1 MPAFSVCIPTYNAAA
16 YLPEA
21 IESVLAQTW
30 ADFELLICD
39 DGSTDTTAQVVEGF
53 RDERIRYLPFSQNLG
68 QSGNFNRCMEHARGE
83 LWTLLSADDRFLP
96 DFLERAHAALGRY
109 PGAGFFVSAYRR
121 IDADGEYVG
130 VNRPWPSERVVE
142 AGGLLHELLQGSC
155 FITLGLV
162 VRRATLARVGRFRTD
177 VRWGHDWDWVLRLVA
192 QSGGAYSPEPLAEYR
207 EHDASGT
214 AEALAAGTNGAA
226 ELRILREALSRSQQ
240 KPGEEAGRG
249 ALRAFAIR
257 QLYFAQIA
265 IDSGSGSAG
274 LMNLRHGVAASPWV
288 MTRLTF
294 WNLLR
299 RALVLRGHTTTHF
312 WRDSESRLTR

>member
-1 MPAFSVCIPTYNAAA
+1 MPTFSVCIPTYNAAA
-16 YLPEA
+16 YLSEA
-21 IESVLAQTW
+21 IESVLAQTF

-39 DGSTDTTAQVVEGF
+39 DASTDATAQLVDGLQ
-53 RDERIRYLPFSQNLG
+53 DERIRYLPFSENLG
-68 QSGNFNRCMEHARGE
+68 QSGNFNRCIERARGD
-83 LWTLLSADDRFLP
+83 LWTLLSADDRLLP
-96 DFLERAHAALGRY
+96 DFLRRADDALGQH
-109 PGAGFFVSAYRR
+109 PEPGFFVSGYGR
-121 IDADGEYVG
+121 IDADGNYLGDNQAVALP
-130 VNRPWPSERVVE
+130 RIVE
-142 AGGLLHELLQGSC
+142 AGGFLPELLQGSC

-162 VRRATLARVGRFRTD
+162 VRRATLARVGHFRTD

-192 QSGGAYSPEPLAEYR
+192 LSGGAYSPEPLAEYR

-226 ELRILREALSRSQQ
+226 ELRILREALSRAQ
-240 KPGEEAGRG
+240 PHLEEGIGRG

-257 QLYFAQIA
+257 QLYFAQVA

-274 LMNLRHGVAASPWV
+274 VTNLRHGVAASPWV

-299 RALVLRGHTTTHF
+299 RALLCAQRRSAPSIGPG
-312 WRDSESRLTR
+312 